1 MRKCRIDIKVA
12 RSSYAFL
19 SSGPGAISM
28 DHYHSL
34 TCKLTGQSMN
44 HMTWQPRLSTK
55 RWQEAKTFAL
65 LHCGQITW
73 NHIVF
78 RINKTGQARINILTS
93 IWTFLP
99 FLDCTGTVQAVEQMS
114 QLLWWPRG
122 DLVAQTLW
130 SIDRR
135 ASWYSGPFGEYR
147 FPQAPSKVLVC

>member
-1 MRKCRIDIKVA
+1 
-12 RSSYAFL
+12 
-19 SSGPGAISM
+19 
-28 DHYHSL
+28 
-34 TCKLTGQSMN
+34 MN

-93 IWTFLP
+93 TWTFLP

-122 DLVAQTLW
+122 PGETLSHRHFDLL
-130 SIDRR
+130 IDGLVGTVDPLENIDFHRHLPR
-135 ASWYSGPFGEYR
+135 FSFAS
-147 FPQAPSKVLVC
+147 